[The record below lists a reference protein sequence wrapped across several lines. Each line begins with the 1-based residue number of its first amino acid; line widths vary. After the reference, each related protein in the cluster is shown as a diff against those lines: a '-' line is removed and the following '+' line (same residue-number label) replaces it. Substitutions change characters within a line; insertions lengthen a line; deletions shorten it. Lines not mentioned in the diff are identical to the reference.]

1 MSKPIKTLF
10 LFLFLFAA
18 PAGTVIAVQPDE
30 VLDDP
35 ALEARARAISTELRC
50 VVCQNQSIDDS
61 DAELARDLRLLVRE
75 RLVAGDTDDEVV
87 DYIVARYGDFV
98 LLRPPW
104 QPNTYALWL
113 TPPIMAFA
121 IATLAVM
128 FFRAYQRRRVAGM
141 GLDPLSPDD
150 RAELDA
156 LVERVAAST
165 PPASGE
171 RSPFRAELEEGLKS
185 PPEDD
190 ESATEEAP
198 EYETPDVETPDVET
212 TQQNDPRS

>member
-1 MSKPIKTLF
+1 
-10 LFLFLFAA
+10 
-18 PAGTVIAVQPDE
+18 
-30 VLDDP
+30 
-35 ALEARARAISTELRC
+35 
-50 VVCQNQSIDDS
+50 
-61 DAELARDLRLLVRE
+61 
-75 RLVAGDTDDEVV
+75 
-87 DYIVARYGDFV
+87 
-98 LLRPPW
+98 
-104 QPNTYALWL
+104 
-113 TPPIMAFA
+113 
-121 IATLAVM
+121 M

-185 PPEDD
+185 PPEND

-198 EYETPDVETPDVET
+198 EYGTPDVETPDVET